1 MPTLSTPVRG
11 LPAPGLVACLVA
23 AAALIGGCK
32 AEITDADIKDISIT
46 KVKSLVDDPKSGV
59 VLIDARAPQDFS
71 ACHIPGAKNIPMTSF
86 TGREGDL
93 DPTITKGKT
102 IVVYGDNPGSSIA
115 RGTTKRM
122 LASGYEGVFFF
133 GGGLSEWKRNGFDVK
148 AK

>member
-1 MPTLSTPVRG
+1 M
-11 LPAPGLVACLVA
+11 ACIL
-23 AAALIGGCK
+23 ALCSLAGGCGR
-32 AEITDADIKDISIT
+32 EITDSDIKDISIT

-59 VLIDARAPQDFS
+59 VLIDARAPQDFN
-71 ACHIPGAKNIPMTSF
+71 AGHIPGAKNLPLNSF

-93 DPTITKGKT
+93 DPAIANGKA

-133 GGGLSEWKRNGFDVK
+133 SGGLSEWKRSGYEVK
-148 AK
+148 GK